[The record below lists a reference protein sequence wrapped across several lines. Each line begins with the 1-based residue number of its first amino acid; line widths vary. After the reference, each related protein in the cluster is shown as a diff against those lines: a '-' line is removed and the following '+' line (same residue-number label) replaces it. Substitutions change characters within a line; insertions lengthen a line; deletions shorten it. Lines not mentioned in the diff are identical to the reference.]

1 MLQYFLR
8 IHHQHRES
16 FWCIVQEKLSSEIQL
31 FRWFASQ
38 LCMLEYFRHSHSDYA
53 IGVPMRERRLQVV
66 SLVTV
71 AFASASWQS
80 NCSFICAIGFPMLED
95 AWAEI
100 CWANSSHHSATAQQ
114 ILSWLTELIVRKTAL
129 RSTSH
134 HWNAA
139 ISVHLSFS
147 KFLDPTHLLLW
158 KLDVRFLRDY
168 GSSFRLCGSTDLQ
181 ACGCAFP
188 YHFCSVPGR
197 GETTNVLSEICFAE
211 SLTFRELEKHF
222 IWKLSSLFWPI
233 DVVVHR
239 REENPIFEFS
249 SFDAACCVILIW
261 ISRSSSTAVCPGK
274 YSTRTQM
281 ALCRF
286 QKINSWWC
294 VMPKNHPMCS
304 FHLSPWRQEVRA
316 FFQEKARDLSR
327 RVPLLLP
334 AWLLCHVAKSISSKE
349 HNAIRSLWSHKFH
362 FCDSGSNFAKYW
374 TMSWAPRSLCS
385 WWYTDVVLN

>member
-181 ACGCAFP
+181 ACGCAFRTIFVQFLEGEKRP
-188 YHFCSVPGR
+188 MSSRKYVSRNLWHSESWKNILFENCLHFFDQSM
-197 GETTNVLSEICFAE
+197 
-211 SLTFRELEKHF
+211 SLY
-222 IWKLSSLFWPI
+222 I
-233 DVVVHR
+233 DVKR
-239 REENPIFEFS
+239 
-249 SFDAACCVILIW
+249 
-261 ISRSSSTAVCPGK
+261 
-274 YSTRTQM
+274 
-281 ALCRF
+281 
-286 QKINSWWC
+286 
-294 VMPKNHPMCS
+294 
-304 FHLSPWRQEVRA
+304 
-316 FFQEKARDLSR
+316 
-327 RVPLLLP
+327 
-334 AWLLCHVAKSISSKE
+334 
-349 HNAIRSLWSHKFH
+349 IRSLNS
-362 FCDSGSNFAKYW
+362 
-374 TMSWAPRSLCS
+374 PRSMPRVVSFLSESRGAVPLQCVLGNIPRELKWLSVDSKKLILDGAWCRRTIQCVLSTFLHGGKRFVHFSKKKHGIWVDVYLCCCQLDCS
-385 WWYTDVVLN
+385 VMSQSRSPQKSTMPFDRCDPTSFTSVIQDQTLRNIGQCLELLEVCVLGGTQMLF